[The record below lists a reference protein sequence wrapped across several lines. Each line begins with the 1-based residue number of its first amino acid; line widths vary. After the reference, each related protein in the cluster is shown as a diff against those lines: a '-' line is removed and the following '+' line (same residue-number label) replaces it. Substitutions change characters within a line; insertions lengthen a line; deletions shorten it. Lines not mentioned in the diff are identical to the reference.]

1 MSSRSQPGEH
11 PSHGVRSSPDPR
23 HHLTPLTSADIHPAN
38 PLPTPTR
45 TGRNFV
51 YYPKGTKLTATDCSP
66 AMVEVARSKAGEC
79 EASSVDVRVED
90 VQARKGMGFKAGS
103 FDTVVDTFGLC
114 SYEDPVAAL
123 REMARVCKRG
133 DQRGR
138 ILLIEHGRS
147 QSHAWLTNIL
157 DKHARPHAA
166 KWGCYWNRDIVG
178 IVKEAGLTIVQRHE
192 FHFGTTQ
199 LIVAE
204 SP

>member
-1 MSSRSQPGEH
+1 MSTLLIKNQLRPD
-11 PSHGVRSSPDPR
+11 RSSPDPR
-23 HHLTPLTSADIHPAN
+23 HHLTPLTFTDLHPAH
-38 PLPTPTR
+38 PQLAPTR
-45 TGRNFV
+45 TGRNFG

-66 AMVEVARSKAGEC
+66 AMVEVARTKAGEC

-147 QSHAWLTNIL
+147 ESHAWLTNIL

-204 SP
+204 ST

>member
-11 PSHGVRSSPDPR
+11 PSHQIRSSPDPR

-90 VQARKGMGFKAGS
+90 VQARKGMGFKSGS

-147 QSHAWLTNIL
+147 ESHAWLTNIL

-204 SP
+204 ST

>member
-1 MSSRSQPGEH
+1 MSTLLIEFTTQLR
-11 PSHGVRSSPDPR
+11 SPDPR
-23 HHLTPLTSADIHPAN
+23 HHLTPLTFTDHHPAH

-45 TGRNFV
+45 TGRNFG

-66 AMVEVARSKAGEC
+66 AMVEVARTKAGEC

-133 DQRGR
+133 DQRGQ

-147 QSHAWLTNIL
+147 ESHAWLTNIL

-204 SP
+204 ST

>member
-1 MSSRSQPGEH
+1 MSTLLIEFTTQLR
-11 PSHGVRSSPDPR
+11 SPDPR
-23 HHLTPLTSADIHPAN
+23 HHLTPLTFTDLHPAHR
-38 PLPTPTR
+38 LLTPTR
-45 TGRNFV
+45 TGRNFG

-66 AMVEVARSKAGEC
+66 AMVEVARTKAGEC
-79 EASSVDVRVED
+79 EASSVDVRLED
-90 VQARKGMGFKAGS
+90 VQARKGMGFKSGS

-133 DQRGR
+133 DERGR

-147 QSHAWLTNIL
+147 ESHAWLTNIL
-157 DKHARPHAA
+157 DKHASPHAA

-204 SP
+204 LT

>member
-1 MSSRSQPGEH
+1 MSTLLIEFTTQLR
-11 PSHGVRSSPDPR
+11 SPDPR
-23 HHLTPLTSADIHPAN
+23 HHLTPLTFTDLHPAHC
-38 PLPTPTR
+38 LLTPTR
-45 TGRNFV
+45 TGRNFG

-66 AMVEVARSKAGEC
+66 AMVEVARSKVGEC

-90 VQARKGMGFKAGS
+90 VQARKGMGFKSGS

-133 DQRGR
+133 DERGR

-147 QSHAWLTNIL
+147 ESHAWLTNIL
-157 DKHARPHAA
+157 DKHASPHAA

-204 SP
+204 ST

>member
-1 MSSRSQPGEH
+1 M
-11 PSHGVRSSPDPR
+11 
-23 HHLTPLTSADIHPAN
+23 
-38 PLPTPTR
+38 
-45 TGRNFV
+45 
-51 YYPKGTKLTATDCSP
+51 
-66 AMVEVARSKAGEC
+66 
-79 EASSVDVRVED
+79 
-90 VQARKGMGFKAGS
+90 
-103 FDTVVDTFGLC
+103 
-114 SYEDPVAAL
+114 
-123 REMARVCKRG
+123 
-133 DQRGR
+133 
-138 ILLIEHGRS
+138 IEHGRS

>member
-1 MSSRSQPGEH
+1 MSTLLIEFTTQLR
-11 PSHGVRSSPDPR
+11 SPDPR
-23 HHLTPLTSADIHPAN
+23 HHLTPLTFTDLHPAHC
-38 PLPTPTR
+38 LLTPTR
-45 TGRNFV
+45 TGRNFG

-66 AMVEVARSKAGEC
+66 AMVEVARTKAGEC

>member
-1 MSSRSQPGEH
+1 MSTLLIEFTTQLR
-11 PSHGVRSSPDPR
+11 SPDPR
-23 HHLTPLTSADIHPAN
+23 HHLTPLTFTDLHPAHC
-38 PLPTPTR
+38 LLTPTR
-45 TGRNFV
+45 TGRNFG

-90 VQARKGMGFKAGS
+90 VQARKGMGFKSGS

-133 DQRGR
+133 DERGR

-147 QSHAWLTNIL
+147 ESHAWLTNIL

-204 SP
+204 ST

>member
-1 MSSRSQPGEH
+1 MSTLLIKNQLRPD
-11 PSHGVRSSPDPR
+11 RSSPDPR
-23 HHLTPLTSADIHPAN
+23 HHLTPLTFTDLHPAH
-38 PLPTPTR
+38 PQLAPTR
-45 TGRNFV
+45 TGRNFG

-66 AMVEVARSKAGEC
+66 AMVEVARTKAAGEC

-90 VQARKGMGFKAGS
+90 VQARKGMGFKSGS

-133 DQRGR
+133 DERGR

-147 QSHAWLTNIL
+147 ESHAWLTNIL
-157 DKHARPHAA
+157 DKHASPHAA

-204 SP
+204 PT

>member
-1 MSSRSQPGEH
+1 MSTLLIEFTTQLR
-11 PSHGVRSSPDPR
+11 SPDPR
-23 HHLTPLTSADIHPAN
+23 HHLTPLTFTDLHPAHC
-38 PLPTPTR
+38 LLTPTR
-45 TGRNFV
+45 TGRNFG

-66 AMVEVARSKAGEC
+66 AMVEVARTKAGEC

-133 DQRGR
+133 DQRGK

-147 QSHAWLTNIL
+147 ESHAWLTNIL

-204 SP
+204 ST

>member
-11 PSHGVRSSPDPR
+11 PSHQIRSSPDPR

-45 TGRNFV
+45 TGRNFG

-90 VQARKGMGFKAGS
+90 VQARKGMGFKSGS

-204 SP
+204 ST